1 MKKTTKVT
9 ATPKAEKKSVKNVA
23 KKAASESTKKNV
35 TIKKKVTIKTKV
47 SAEAKEAVART
58 FQGVE
63 QFMTID
69 AKVIKKLGLKL
80 KKYVKL
86 DGTESTL
93 YILTGKDEKAT
104 KHLHDLLTSGKLSK
118 LCKYWGYVH
127 GYKVSEKNLKEFVK
141 LTGIKA
147 A

>member
-1 MKKTTKVT
+1 MKQSHNIALILAGGTGERMHASV
-9 ATPKAEKKSVKNVA
+9 PK
-23 KKAASESTKKNV
+23 
-35 TIKKKVTIKTKV
+35 
-47 SAEAKEAVART
+47 
-58 FQGVE
+58 
-63 QFMTID
+63 QFMEID

-127 GYKVSEKNLKEFVK
+127 GYKVPEKNLKEFVK
-141 LTGIKA
+141 LTGIKTA
-147 A
+147 

>member
-23 KKAASESTKKNV
+23 KKAASEST
-35 TIKKKVTIKTKV
+35 TKKVVAKKTKV
-47 SAEAKEAVART
+47 TEKVKEAVART

-69 AKVIKKLGLKL
+69 ARVIKKLGLKL

-93 YILTGKDEKAT
+93 YVLTGKDEKAT

>member
-1 MKKTTKVT
+1 MKQTKKVT
-9 ATPKAEKKSVKNVA
+9 ATPKAEKKSVKNA
-23 KKAASESTKKNV
+23 AKAASESTKKNV

-63 QFMTID
+63 QFMEID

-127 GYKVSEKNLKEFVK
+127 GYKVPEKNLKEFVK

>member
-1 MKKTTKVT
+1 MKKATKVT
-9 ATPKAEKKSVKNVA
+9 ATPKAEKKSVKNVV
-23 KKAASESTKKNV
+23 KKAASETTTKKV
-35 TIKKKVTIKTKV
+35 VAKKTKV
-47 SAEAKEAVART
+47 TEKVKEAVART

-63 QFMTID
+63 QFMEID

-93 YILTGKDEKAT
+93 YILTGKDGRAT

>member
-23 KKAASESTKKNV
+23 KKAASEST
-35 TIKKKVTIKTKV
+35 KKKVTIKTKV

-93 YILTGKDEKAT
+93 YILTGKDEKST

>member
-23 KKAASESTKKNV
+23 KKAASEST
-35 TIKKKVTIKTKV
+35 TKKVVAKKTKV
-47 SAEAKEAVART
+47 TEKVKEAVART

-127 GYKVSEKNLKEFVK
+127 GYKVPEKNLKEFVK

>member
-9 ATPKAEKKSVKNVA
+9 APKAEKKGVKNVA
-23 KKAASESTKKNV
+23 KKAASEST
-35 TIKKKVTIKTKV
+35 TKKVVAKKTKV
-47 SAEAKEAVART
+47 TEKVKEAVART

>member
-1 MKKTTKVT
+1 MKKTTNVT
-9 ATPKAEKKSVKNVA
+9 AIPKAEKKSVKNVA
-23 KKAASESTKKNV
+23 KKAASEST
-35 TIKKKVTIKTKV
+35 TKKVVAKKTKV
-47 SAEAKEAVART
+47 TEKVKEAVART

-63 QFMTID
+63 QFMEID

-80 KKYVKL
+80 KKYIKL

-93 YILTGKDEKAT
+93 YVLTGKDEKAT

>member
-9 ATPKAEKKSVKNVA
+9 APKAEKKSVKNVA

-63 QFMTID
+63 QFMEID
-69 AKVIKKLGLKL
+69 AKVIKKLGLRL
-80 KKYVKL
+80 KRYIKL

-93 YILTGKDEKAT
+93 YILTGKDSKST

-127 GYKVSEKNLKEFVK
+127 GYKVPEKNLKEFVK

>member
-1 MKKTTKVT
+1 MKQTKKVT
-9 ATPKAEKKSVKNVA
+9 ATPKAEKKSVKNA
-23 KKAASESTKKNV
+23 AKAASESTKKNV

-63 QFMTID
+63 QFMEID
-69 AKVIKKLGLKL
+69 AKVIKSLGLKL
-80 KKYVKL
+80 KRYVKL

-127 GYKVSEKNLKEFVK
+127 GYKVPEKNLKEFVK

>member
-1 MKKTTKVT
+1 MKQTKKVT
-9 ATPKAEKKSVKNVA
+9 ATPKVEKKSVKNVA
-23 KKAASESTKKNV
+23 KAASESTKKNV

-127 GYKVSEKNLKEFVK
+127 GYKVPEKNLKEFVK

>member
-23 KKAASESTKKNV
+23 KKAASEST
-35 TIKKKVTIKTKV
+35 TKKVVAKKTKV
-47 SAEAKEAVART
+47 TEKVKEAVART

-63 QFMTID
+63 QFMEID

-80 KKYVKL
+80 KKYIKL

-104 KHLHDLLTSGKLSK
+104 KHLHDLLTSGKLNK

>member
-1 MKKTTKVT
+1 MKQTKKVT

-23 KKAASESTKKNV
+23 KKAASELTTKKV
-35 TIKKKVTIKTKV
+35 VAKKTKV
-47 SAEAKEAVART
+47 TEKVKEAVART

-69 AKVIKKLGLKL
+69 AKIIKKLGLKL

-127 GYKVSEKNLKEFVK
+127 GYKVPEKNLKEFVK

>member
-1 MKKTTKVT
+1 MKQTKKVT
-9 ATPKAEKKSVKNVA
+9 ATPKAEKKSVKNA
-23 KKAASESTKKNV
+23 AKAASESTKKNV

-63 QFMTID
+63 QFMEID
-69 AKVIKKLGLKL
+69 AKVIKSLGLKL
-80 KKYVKL
+80 KRYVKL

-93 YILTGKDEKAT
+93 YILTGKDSKST

>member
-9 ATPKAEKKSVKNVA
+9 ATPKAEKKSVKNAV
-23 KKAASESTKKNV
+23 KKAASEST
-35 TIKKKVTIKTKV
+35 TKKVVAKKTKV
-47 SAEAKEAVART
+47 TEKVKEAVART

-63 QFMTID
+63 QFMEID

-80 KKYVKL
+80 KKYIKL

-127 GYKVSEKNLKEFVK
+127 GYKVPEKNLKEFVK

>member
-1 MKKTTKVT
+1 MKKNAKVT
-9 ATPKAEKKSVKNVA
+9 APKAEAKKSVKNVA

-80 KKYVKL
+80 KRYIKL

-93 YILTGKDEKAT
+93 YILTGKDEKST
-104 KHLHDLLTSGKLSK
+104 KHLHDFLTSGKLSK
-118 LCKYWGYVH
+118 LCTYWGYVH
-127 GYKVSEKNLKEFVK
+127 GYKVPEKNLKEFVK
-141 LTGIKA
+141 LTGIKVA
-147 A
+147 

>member
-1 MKKTTKVT
+1 MKQTKKVT
-9 ATPKAEKKSVKNVA
+9 APKAEKKSVKNVA
-23 KKAASESTKKNV
+23 KKATSESTTKKAV
-35 TIKKKVTIKTKV
+35 AKKTKV
-47 SAEAKEAVART
+47 TEKVKEAVART

>member
-1 MKKTTKVT
+1 MKQTKKVT
-9 ATPKAEKKSVKNVA
+9 APKAEKKSVKNVA
-23 KKAASESTKKNV
+23 KKAASESTKK
-35 TIKKKVTIKTKV
+35 KVTIKTKV
-47 SAEAKEAVART
+47 SAETKEAVART

>member
-1 MKKTTKVT
+1 MKQTKKVT

-23 KKAASESTKKNV
+23 KKAASEST
-35 TIKKKVTIKTKV
+35 TKKVVAKKTKV
-47 SAEAKEAVART
+47 TEKVKEAVART